1 MVARNVGN
9 FATFSYRDPNLERTL
24 DIYRNIPTYLENVKL
39 SEKDLLPYII
49 GAVGRIDPPLTEKMK
64 SNLDMSLY
72 ISNDSI
78 ERIENDIENALNADM
93 DYIKAQANK
102 IRDILDSSS
111 LAILGNKNTIEENK
125 DLFDEIIEL

>member
-1 MVARNVGN
+1 MN
-9 FATFSYRDPNLERTL
+9 
-24 DIYRNIPTYLENVKL
+24 L

-102 IRDILDSSS
+102 IRDLLDSSS
-111 LAILGNKNTIEENK
+111 LAILGNKNTIKENK